1 MSLIKKID
9 VEKHFAARRAMRL
22 GGIRLPSVP
31 VAARIHPASAQKET
45 PAFIE
50 DYAVE
55 HSSRS
60 LSVAPLPI
68 TPDAGR
74 NRLLRAPGSRQR

>member
-9 VEKHFAARRAMRL
+9 VEKHFAARRAMRR
-22 GGIRLPSVP
+22 GGIRLPSLP
-31 VAARIHPASAQKET
+31 GAAHINPAPAQKET

-55 HSSRS
+55 HSLRS
-60 LSVAPLPI
+60 ACVAPLPI
-68 TPDAGR
+68 TSDVGR
-74 NRLLRAPGSRQR
+74 SRLLRAPGSRQR